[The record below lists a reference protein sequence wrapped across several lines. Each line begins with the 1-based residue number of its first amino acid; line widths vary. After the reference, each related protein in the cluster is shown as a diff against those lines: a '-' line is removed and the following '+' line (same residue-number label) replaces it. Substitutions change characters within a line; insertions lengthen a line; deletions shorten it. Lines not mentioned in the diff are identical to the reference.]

1 MTTHR
6 SPFDMTRTTSR
17 PPAYRPTS
25 RTPAHRPTSAAR
37 PGFTLVE
44 IMVVVVII
52 GILTA
57 LVVPATMR
65 AITRARDTEAKMEVA
80 AIADAVDQYHLK
92 YGDFP
97 PDGSD
102 FQVLVRHMRKITN
115 NRIGQPDLAL
125 LQTLTHPDGSNFS
138 PVAMDRAEAL
148 VLFLGGFSSDLVHPL
163 TGPGGPLEFKNYSG
177 DDNPLNLA
185 NYQYNATRDNAFF
198 EFKPER
204 LTIALQGNRYVS
216 TDEVEM
222 GYNDVNHG
230 GQDLL
235 PAYRSTRTN
244 SPIVYFDSR
253 TYGEVAPGFY
263 NAYRTP
269 GEFGGLRPYKT
280 SVGAQPPPYANPQA
294 AFAAVKFHN
303 PQTYQVISPGGDGVY
318 GAVLENAS
326 AQPIHFVTETGS
338 AIIPNTGASSIQ
350 ELGQTGLGIINGF
363 QDQQFNAAVTVN
375 GHLDNVTNFSSSTLE
390 SDLP

>member
-6 SPFDMTRTTSR
+6 SPLDMT
-17 PPAYRPTS
+17 RPTS
-25 RTPAHRPTSAAR
+25 RTPAHRPTSAARRR

-163 TGPGGPLEFKNYSG
+163 TGPGGPFEVLDPSNQGST
-177 DDNPLNLA
+177 NLA
-185 NYQYNATRDNAFF
+185 HYQYNATRDNAFF

-222 GYNDVNHG
+222 G
-230 GQDLL
+230 
-235 PAYRSTRTN
+235 
-244 SPIVYFDSR
+244 
-253 TYGEVAPGFY
+253 
-263 NAYRTP
+263 
-269 GEFGGLRPYKT
+269 
-280 SVGAQPPPYANPQA
+280 
-294 AFAAVKFHN
+294 
-303 PQTYQVISPGGDGVY
+303 
-318 GAVLENAS
+318 
-326 AQPIHFVTETGS
+326 
-338 AIIPNTGASSIQ
+338 
-350 ELGQTGLGIINGF
+350 
-363 QDQQFNAAVTVN
+363 
-375 GHLDNVTNFSSSTLE
+375 
-390 SDLP
+390 